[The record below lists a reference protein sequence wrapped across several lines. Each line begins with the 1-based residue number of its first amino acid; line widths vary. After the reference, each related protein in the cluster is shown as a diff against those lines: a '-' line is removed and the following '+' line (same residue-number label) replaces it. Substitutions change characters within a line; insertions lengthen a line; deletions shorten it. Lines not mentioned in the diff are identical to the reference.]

1 MKRGIGWTWLLG
13 ILLGMVPGSSA
24 LAGPD
29 TGSFRHVLSLRVL
42 VDGEVVMSPNLR
54 LRPGV
59 PASIALAGESGE
71 PGYAL
76 QVRLSAD
83 PDRPGSYSTLEAT
96 LWKGDYQRERPL
108 LNTRV
113 VLDRQRIDKAMPIA
127 SVRSRDGR
135 SVELQVISHAQ
146 VLPGTTTPLARPM
159 HRRPRRRR
167 RRTARRR
174 CPCRR
179 AAGVLQCLMW
189 RRQWPHPA
197 LFWRR
202 AMLRLRCLLLEC
214 MTVVPAAGRLCTVDQ
229 HHEKPASGRHHR
241 FATACYSQP
250 FCRASR

>member
-1 MKRGIGWTWLLG
+1 MKHGIGWTWLLG

-29 TGSFRHVLSLRVL
+29 TGGVRHVLSLRVL

-76 QVRLSAD
+76 QVRLSPD

-108 LNTRV
+108 LDTRA
-113 VLDRQRIDKAMPIA
+113 VLDWQRIDKAMPIA

-135 SVELQVISHAQ
+135 SVELQVISHAR
-146 VLPGTTTPLARPM
+146 VLPSTTTPLAQ
-159 HRRPRRRR
+159 
-167 RRTARRR
+167 
-174 CPCRR
+174 PCTDAR
-179 AAGVLQCLMW
+179 AAVDAAPRDDAAPADAPPVCCSASCGDGSGHTLHCCGAEQC
-189 RRQWPHPA
+189 
-197 LFWRR
+197 
-202 AMLRLRCLLLEC
+202 C
-214 MTVVPAAGRLCTVDQ
+214 
-229 HHEKPASGRHHR
+229 
-241 FATACYSQP
+241 ACGACCSN
-250 FCRASR
+250 A